1 MVRFQRRPSL
11 NISRR
16 LKLRS
21 GMIYRCRG
29 RVPSGME
36 FLGYLGAG
44 VFNLTQLLLPS
55 WLVKPIL
62 KPIVRVILGLLV
74 IPVFRLVLHRVV
86 RIKELDE
93 ELEKDISDWLR
104 GAILLLIATSN
115 MESVVWGWIRP
126 EFRDSRYELFLL
138 LRLLLAVGVIEG
150 MPDQALFSIIHP
162 GPPPMVLRKGR
173 RWADFK
179 ALIVPSLRGL
189 FNQHLNRSSA
199 VLAILSVVLD
209 PGPIGWVCYGLAI
222 TNYLIIGLI
231 CSRDKALNVL
241 SQFDRA
247 VSARRH
253 EIELAVLKH
262 DNLSDNPP
270 DQRPLDAPAAPENVL
285 HQP

>member
-1 MVRFQRRPSL
+1 
-11 NISRR
+11 
-16 LKLRS
+16 
-21 GMIYRCRG
+21 
-29 RVPSGME
+29 ME
-36 FLGYLGAG
+36 LLTYLGAG
-44 VFNLTQLLLPS
+44 LFNLTQLLLPS
-55 WLVKPIL
+55 WLVKPVL

-74 IPVFRLVLHRVV
+74 IPLFRLFLRRIV
-86 RIKELDE
+86 RIKDLDE

-104 GAILLLIATSN
+104 GAIVLLIATSN

-126 EFRDSRYELFLL
+126 EVRDSSYELFLL

-162 GPPPMVLRKGR
+162 GPPPLVLRKGR

-179 ALIVPSLRGL
+179 ALIIPSLRGL

-231 CSRDKALNVL
+231 CSRDKALDVL

-247 VSARRH
+247 ILDRRR

-262 DNLSDNPP
+262 DNLSDNLPS
-270 DQRPLDAPAAPENVL
+270 QRPLEQPQSTENAL
-285 HQP
+285 HHP

>member
-1 MVRFQRRPSL
+1 
-11 NISRR
+11 
-16 LKLRS
+16 
-21 GMIYRCRG
+21 
-29 RVPSGME
+29 ME

-44 VFNLTQLLLPS
+44 VFNLTQLLLPT
-55 WLVKPIL
+55 WLVKPVL

-74 IPVFRLVLHRVV
+74 IPVFRLFLHRVV
-86 RIKELDE
+86 RVKDLDE

-138 LRLLLAVGVIEG
+138 LRLLLAIGVIEG

-179 ALIVPSLRGL
+179 ALIIPSLRGL
-189 FNQHLNRSSA
+189 FHQHLNRSSA

-209 PGPIGWVCYGLAI
+209 PGAVGWICYGLAI

-231 CSRDKALNVL
+231 CSRDKALDVL
-241 SQFDRA
+241 SRFDRA
-247 VSARRH
+247 VSAQRH

-262 DNLSDNPP
+262 DNLSDNPLA
-270 DQRPLDAPAAPENVL
+270 QRTQDAPAASENVL